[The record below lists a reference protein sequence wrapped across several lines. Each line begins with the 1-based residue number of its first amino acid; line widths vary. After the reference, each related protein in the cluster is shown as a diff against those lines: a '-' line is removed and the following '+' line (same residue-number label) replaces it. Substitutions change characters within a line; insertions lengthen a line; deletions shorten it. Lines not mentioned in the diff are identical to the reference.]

1 MFDPVSAG
9 VMAGG
14 AVIGAIGSNQ
24 AAKKQAEAAKQA
36 AEIARR
42 NMLMSTQMQE
52 PMRRAGYDALGDI
65 SDVFGYQQSP
75 YTTQNQLMQTATPM
89 HSKDMAK
96 LLKTGTS
103 FEQLQQMGSLRGLN
117 AKAVKRLTKAGL
129 SMDQITQLQAGY
141 QAPQAA
147 PQQGSAPSGPT
158 GLAAFQASPD
168 YQFRLNEGQ
177 RGVGNSFAARGGAA
191 SGNALKALTEFNSG
205 TASGEFNNWFQKRM
219 QLASGGQS
227 AANST
232 QQAGNQWSGDSQGAL
247 MAQGDARASGVMGVT
262 NSLAGGLNSYANNRL
277 WDKYLSRP
285 GTPPINPGN
294 QPGPWSGGYQFPG
307 G

>member
-1 MFDPVSAG
+1 MAFDPVSAG
-9 VMAGG
+9 LSVGG
-14 AVIGAIGSNQ
+14 SIIGAIGSNQ

-42 NMLMSTQMQE
+42 NMLMSMQMQE
-52 PMRRAGYDALGDI
+52 PMRYAGYQALGDI
-65 SDVFGYQQSP
+65 GDVFGYQQSP

-117 AKAVKRLTKAGL
+117 AKAIKRLTKAGL
-129 SMDQITQLQAGY
+129 TMDQITQLQAGY

-147 PQQGSAPSGPT
+147 PQQGAPSGPT

-177 RGVGNSFAARGGAA
+177 RGIGNSFAARGGAA

-219 QLASGGQS
+219 QLATGGQS

-262 NSLAGGLNSYANNRL
+262 NSLAGGLNSYANSRL
-277 WDKYLSRP
+277 WDKYLSQPQSYPQQRQPWDERMP
-285 GTPPINPGN
+285 G
-294 QPGPWSGGYQFPG
+294 SGG
-307 G
+307 